1 MLNITML
8 LKKYSIPVL
17 FSIIG
22 IALIIVSF
30 TSEQPREFTFAA
42 FIIFF
47 TSILLFLS
55 VSGKA
60 PNKIT
65 NIIGVISFLLASTT
79 LYFAVNTV
87 DETVEHQNSYKQMKA
102 LSIRNLKD
110 VQTAQK
116 DYKSKYKTYASN
128 WEELIYFIENDSI
141 PTIERKGSVP
151 NRKITEKERDYLIQF
166 GLYKRNQAIDNK
178 MTDLE
183 AYYLSKS
190 DMCPPELI
198 TFKRDTVNVSFIETM
213 FTKNSGYMTERKQN
227 NFGKFN
233 AQKLRFIPFTDNK
246 KVWDMD
252 TVMVAS
258 SSDTSTYF
266 RLEGILPFVE
276 NEGSTEKELMTLG
289 SLGDNN
295 LSGSWEDESI
305 KPEAQLPKSEF
316 LAKLKAKK
324 DKEKKKEEE
333 RKKKEEEAKAAKEK
347 AAEEKTD
354 SK

>member
-1 MLNITML
+1 MLV
-8 LKKYSIPVL
+8 KKYSIPML
-17 FSIIG
+17 FSIVG

-30 TSEQPREFTFAA
+30 TEEQPSAFIFAS
-42 FIIFF
+42 FIIFL

-55 VSGKA
+55 VSGKVS
-60 PNKIT
+60 NKIT
-65 NIIGVISFLLASTT
+65 NIIGTVSFLLAGTT
-79 LYFAVNTV
+79 LYFAVGTV
-87 DETVEHQNSYKQMKA
+87 DETVNHQNSYKQMKA

-116 DYKSKYKTYASN
+116 DYKAKYKTYTAN

-151 NRKITEKERDYLIQF
+151 NRKINEAERDYLIQF

-190 DMCPPELI
+190 DICPPELI
-198 TFKRDTVNVSFIETM
+198 TFKRDTINVSFIETM

-233 AQKLRFIPFTDNK
+233 AKKLKFIPQTEDK

-252 TVMVAS
+252 TVMIATS
-258 SSDTSTYF
+258 TDTSSYL
-266 RLEGILPFVE
+266 RLEGVLPFVE
-276 NEGSTEKELMTLG
+276 NEGSTEKELMTMG
-289 SLGDNN
+289 SLEDNN

-305 KPEAQLPKSEF
+305 KPEAQLPKSAF

-324 DKEKKKEEE
+324 EKQKKKEEE

-347 AAEEKTD
+347 EAEE
-354 SK
+354 

>member
-17 FSIIG
+17 FSVVG
-22 IALIIVSF
+22 IALLIVSF
-30 TSEQPREFTFAA
+30 TDDQPIEFTFAA

-60 PNKIT
+60 SNKIT
-65 NIIGVISFLLASTT
+65 NIIGAISFVLACTT
-79 LYFAVNTV
+79 LYFAVDTVDNTV
-87 DETVEHQNSYKQMKA
+87 KHQNSYKQMKSLA
-102 LSIRNLKD
+102 IRNLKD
-110 VQTAQK
+110 IQAAQK
-116 DYKSKYKTYASN
+116 EYKDKYGTYTAN
-128 WEELIYFIENDSI
+128 WDDLINFIENDSI
-141 PTIERKGSVP
+141 PLVVTQGSAP
-151 NRKITEKERDYLIQF
+151 NRKITEVERDYLIQF

-190 DMCPPELI
+190 DICPPELV
-198 TFKRDTVNVSFIETM
+198 TFKWDTINVSFIETK
-213 FTKNSGYMTERKQN
+213 FTKNSGNIALRKKQ

-233 AQKLRFIPFTDNK
+233 AQKLRFIPSTDDK
-246 KVWDMD
+246 KEWDMD
-252 TVMVAS
+252 TLIMTSAT
-258 SSDTSTYF
+258 DTSTYF

-289 SLGDNN
+289 NLGDNN
-295 LSGSWEDESI
+295 LSGSWEDEST

-316 LAKLKAKK
+316 VAKLKAKK
-324 DKEKKKEEE
+324 EKE
-333 RKKKEEEAKAAKEK
+333 KKKEEEAKAAKEK
-347 AAEEKTD
+347 EAEE
-354 SK
+354 

>member
-8 LKKYSIPVL
+8 LKKYSIPGL
-17 FSIIG
+17 FSIVG

-30 TSEQPREFTFAA
+30 TGEQPTEFTFAS

-55 VSGKA
+55 VSGKVS
-60 PNKIT
+60 NKIT
-65 NIIGVISFLLASTT
+65 NIIGVISFLLAGTT
-79 LYFAVNTV
+79 LFFAIDTV
-87 DETVEHQNSYKQMKA
+87 DATVEHQNSYKQMKA

-116 DYKSKYKTYASN
+116 DYKAKYKTYASN
-128 WEELIYFIENDSI
+128 WEELIFFIENDSI

-151 NRKITEKERDYLIQF
+151 NRKITEVERDYLIQF

-190 DMCPPELI
+190 DICPPELI
-198 TFKRDTVNVSFIETM
+198 TFKRDTINVSFIETM
-213 FTKNSGYMTERKQN
+213 FTKNSGYITERKQN

-233 AQKLRFIPFTDNK
+233 AQKLRFIPYTDYK
-246 KVWDMD
+246 KAWDMD
-252 TVMVAS
+252 TVMIAS
-258 SSDTSTYF
+258 ATDTSTHF

-289 SLGDNN
+289 SLSDNN
-295 LSGSWEDESI
+295 LSGSWEDENI
-305 KPEAQLPKSEF
+305 KPEAQLPKAKF

-324 DKEKKKEEE
+324 EKEKKKEEE
-333 RKKKEEEAKAAKEK
+333 RKKKAEEDKAAKEK
-347 AAEEKTD
+347 EAEEKTE